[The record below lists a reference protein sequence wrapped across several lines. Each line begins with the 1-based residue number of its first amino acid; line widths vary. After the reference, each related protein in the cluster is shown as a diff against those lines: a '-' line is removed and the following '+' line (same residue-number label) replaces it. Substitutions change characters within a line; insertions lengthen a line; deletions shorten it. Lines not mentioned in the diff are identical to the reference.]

1 LIVDKLGYN
10 VHGNYLH
17 GREAVVAA
25 QVKATQP
32 RTVLVMD
39 NLNVAASVGAA
50 SSGTEIVFRHYMD
63 DEIWKRMTPAAWM
76 AEQMRFA
83 RDYGYTL
90 YVLNEPPMTREVV
103 GWLLAVAKLCVKH
116 GYRAVIG
123 NFGVGQPEPHEWGA
137 IAAPL
142 LRYIAENSTL
152 LTLGLHEYAPL
163 LMQYEATRD
172 PNSFPDSVPNVTW
185 LVGRWRFLKSAWPN
199 VPIMITEFGWD
210 RIDAV
215 REWQE
220 PRIGGWPKHAGY
232 FTSRPYWAAQQVGD
246 VEEYAARQV
255 RWAMKRYYDDP
266 QIKAVL
272 LWCLGGEEPHWS
284 DSDMT
289 RVPKFLE
296 ALRAGNTG
304 GTVPNPPAPLYK
316 ILNMGTQLVTAIT
329 GGVSV
334 NVRAEPH
341 TSGAR
346 LGTITVGSTIRYYSD
361 SLAEGGIYTWK
372 RLESGGWF
380 ADYPGL
386 TLSEASTDPML
397 ARIAAM
403 RRELDALES
412 LVRSRHEQFAAV

>member
-1 LIVDKLGYN
+1 MDKLGYN
-10 VHGNYLH
+10 IHGNYLH
-17 GREAVVAA
+17 KRLSVVAA
-25 QVKATQP
+25 QVQATQP

-39 NLNVAASVGAA
+39 NLSVAASVGAA
-50 SSGTEIVFRHYMD
+50 SPGTEIIFRHFMD
-63 DEIWKRMTPAAWM
+63 DEVWRQITPAAWM

-172 PNSFPDSVPNVTW
+172 PNSFPDSVPNITW

-199 VPIMITEFGWD
+199 VPVMITEFGWD

-232 FTSRPYWAAQQVGD
+232 FTSRAYWAAQQVGD
-246 VEEYAARQV
+246 VEAYAARQV
-255 RWAMKRYYDDP
+255 RWALKHYYDDP
-266 QIKAVL
+266 QVRAVL
-272 LWCLGGEEPHWS
+272 LWCLGGVSSGS

-296 ALRAGNTG
+296 ALRDGSG
-304 GTVPNPPAPLYK
+304 PVEPLYK
-316 ILNMGTQLVTAIT
+316 IIRMGSKLETAVT

-341 TSGAR
+341 TSGTR
-346 LGTITVGSTIRYYSD
+346 LGTINVGSTIRYYSD
-361 SLAEGGIYTWK
+361 SLAEGGIYQWK
-372 RLESGGWF
+372 RLENGAWF

-386 TLSEASTDPML
+386 VLSETSTAQML

-412 LVRSRHEQFAAV
+412 LVRAGHGEYAAV